1 MSVFFSRFTAW
12 WRGTTTNHTTTS
24 SSHSNLDSKFKVAPA
39 LTSNKKSVTTS
50 TSTQQATQAHA
61 TPTEQAAS
69 PVTASTSSKF
79 RVLPFITVLG
89 LASIA
94 SWANA
99 AVVDSIKNTAKTTQ
113 QESWEIAFSQSLSN
127 ATLKNDNKKN
137 VLVITLPKSSLGNS
151 IKYPYRVASSVVS
164 RIDYNQLKNGNLE
177 INFYLTSDVKASI
190 KTNKNSIRL
199 TINHQKQR
207 DIKKLIVAIDAGHG
221 GKDPGAVGKVLGLYE
236 KDVTWDVAQKLY
248 KLLEQDPNYTPTYT
262 RSSDTFIAV
271 TERPNVARRQ
281 KANLLISIHADSAE
295 NTNAIG
301 SSVWVLSTARANT
314 ETGRLLESQN
324 SSSLLGGAA
333 TIISDN
339 PNITRDVLDLQFA
352 SQQRISTLLANSVLK
367 QFSQIANLS
376 RKTPQYAS
384 LGVLRSPDIPSI
396 LIETG
401 FVSNQYEE
409 AKLATPRYREEI
421 ALAIYNGLEDF
432 RVANSYLYLDQS
444 NFGQVTMR
452 EDKNGR
458 QLVSG
463 DAATS
468 DINAPSVVTGTTT
481 YKVQAGDSLYKI
493 ADKFGI
499 SFSQLLAVNNFQSE
513 TIFVGQVINVPSVQ
527 TTSLPEVNQQ
537 VNFEQTTT
545 YTVKAGD
552 NLTAIALRNKLSL
565 DDLLKANPDLDS
577 SKPLFVGRKITIPK
591 STAVDDNDDNYVS
604 VTKLVDS
611 GKRYKVQ
618 AGDNATLI
626 ARRFDISLKD
636 LAEFNNLQPNLI
648 LVGTT
653 LKIPQIVVTKEKGN
667 ATNSSKAT
675 SSSTSTSSSS
685 STTSKATTTS
695 STNTTSNSSNN
706 ASSNSSDRPVISHKV
721 GRGES
726 FSTIANKYGMS
737 LNELLTLNNLTRT
750 TAFFGETIKVIDY
763 KAPAP
768 SNNSSNSKDNSKA
781 SSSKATNTSNSS
793 SNNTTNQENRPIIT
807 HKVARGESFALI
819 AQKYG
824 MKLSELKELNNLTR
838 DTAFVGESLK
848 VIDYKVTVPAT
859 TNSGNSSK
867 ATSTTK
873 APTPATTGSA
883 PQVEHK
889 VARGESFALIA
900 QKYGMKVSEL
910 KQLNNLSRDTA
921 FVGETLKVIDYK
933 GVTQP
938 KTLTHVVKSGE
949 NLTVI
954 ANKYG
959 MTLDELRKLNNL
971 TRDVAVIG
979 QKLQVIDY
987 KSVGK

>member
-1 MSVFFSRFTAW
+1 MSKFFSRFTAW
-12 WRGTTTNHTTTS
+12 WRGETGNHPTSPHALLNLFPKSAPRTS
-24 SSHSNLDSKFKVAPA
+24 SACSSSLRVTPVQYPTSATIQSQIAQTAPQSSRYKLRILPLLA
-39 LTSNKKSVTTS
+39 LLGFASL
-50 TSTQQATQAHA
+50 
-61 TPTEQAAS
+61 TP
-69 PVTASTSSKF
+69 
-79 RVLPFITVLG
+79 
-89 LASIA
+89 LAQ
-94 SWANA
+94 A
-99 AVVDSIKNTAKTTQ
+99 AVVDAIKNTAKTTQ

-127 ATLKNDNKKN
+127 ATLKNDSKQN
-137 VLVITLPKSSLGNS
+137 VLVVTLPKSSLGNS

-177 INFYLTSDVKASI
+177 INFYLTSEVKASI
-190 KTNKNSIRL
+190 KTSKNTIRL

-221 GKDPGAVGKVLGLYE
+221 GKDPGAIGKVLGLYE

-248 KLLEQDPNYTPTYT
+248 KLLEQDPNYAPTYT
-262 RSSDTFIAV
+262 RNSDTFIAV

-295 NTNAIG
+295 NPNAIG

-314 ETGRLLESQN
+314 ETGRLIESQN

-339 PNITRDVLDLQFA
+339 PNITRDVLDLQFT
-352 SQQRISTLLANSVLK
+352 SQQRISTLLANSVLQ
-367 QFSQIANLS
+367 QFSSIANLS

-409 AKLATPRYREEI
+409 AKLATSRYREEI
-421 ALAIYNGLEDF
+421 ALAIYNGIENF

-444 NFGQVTMR
+444 NFSQVTMR

-458 QLVSG
+458 QLVAG

-499 SFSQLLAVNNFQSE
+499 SFSQLLAANNFQSE

-545 YTVKAGD
+545 YTVKGGD
-552 NLTAIALRNKLSL
+552 NLTTIALRNKLSL
-565 DDLLKANPDLDS
+565 EDLIKANPDLDS
-577 SKPLFVGRKITIPK
+577 SKPLFVGRKIIIPK
-591 STAVDDNDDNYVS
+591 STAVDDNDDNYVA

-618 AGDNATLI
+618 IGDNATLI

-648 LVGTT
+648 IVGTT

-667 ATNSSKAT
+667 ATNSDKT
-675 SSSTSTSSSS
+675 SSS
-685 STTSKATTTS
+685 STTSNSSSTSTNKTSSNNTTS
-695 STNTTSNSSNN
+695 SNSNTTTN
-706 ASSNSSDRPVISHKV
+706 DRPVITHKV

-726 FSTIANKYGMS
+726 FSTIANKYGMN
-737 LNELLTLNNLTRT
+737 LNELLALNNLTRT
-750 TAFFGETIKVIDY
+750 TAFFGESIKVIDY

-768 SNNSSNSKDNSKA
+768 SSTPANSKDNGKA
-781 SSSKATNTSNSS
+781 PSSKESNS
-793 SNNTTNQENRPIIT
+793 TNLNSENRPIIT

-824 MKLSELKELNNLTR
+824 MNLAELKELNNLTR

-859 TNSGNSSK
+859 NNSSNSSK
-867 ATSTTK
+867 GNSTSKT
-873 APTPATTGSA
+873 PTPANTSA

-910 KQLNNLSRDTA
+910 KQLNNLTRDTA

-987 KSVGK
+987 KSVSK